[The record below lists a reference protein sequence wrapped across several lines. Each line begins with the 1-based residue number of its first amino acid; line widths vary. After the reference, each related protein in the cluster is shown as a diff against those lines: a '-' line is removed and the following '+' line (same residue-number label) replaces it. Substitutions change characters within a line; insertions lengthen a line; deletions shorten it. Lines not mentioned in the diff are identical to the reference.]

1 MKNRFTLVDVIAA
14 TSELKKLQ
22 GMRVNNVYDIDNKTY
37 LIKLSR
43 TDEKAV
49 ILFESGVRLHQT
61 FHDWPKSQTPSSF
74 SMKLRKHINQKRLT
88 SIRVVGFDRLVEL
101 IFGTEDREN
110 RLYVE
115 LYDRGNVVL
124 TDHELTILNILRV
137 RTDKDTSVRWAVR
150 EKYTFPPEDVTARG
164 EIQMEDVVRAIQNL
178 PDGKEEQLGR
188 VLSQFTKC
196 GNPITKEILAQAGL
210 KAEMK
215 VSNKSNLAEI
225 ESRFSEIRKATEEV
239 WDAVEHDPKG
249 FISYSEIPSPT
260 STPIQIYNEFN
271 PVAMPFTSKLSK
283 QLGSFCESV
292 DEFYSRIETQKQEQ
306 KAVNMEKQA
315 LKKLENVEKDQK
327 ERIEALQLTQEQREH
342 MANRIIL
349 NQDLVEKA
357 LHLIRS
363 ALANQFSW
371 QTIEEMRK
379 SAAQNGDPVA
389 RSIDSFKFENN
400 EFSMKLGDPYD
411 EEAELLK
418 VPIDISMNASKNAQR
433 HFVDKKS
440 AAEKV
445 KKTVASSEKAIKNA
459 QEKAKSTL
467 EQVKIVT
474 EVKKSR
480 KAMWFEKFR
489 WFVSSEGYIV
499 VAGRDAQQNELLVK
513 KYLRPN
519 DIYMHADVRG
529 ASSVVIRNKSFEE
542 ESKEIP
548 PKTLTEAAQMAVCY
562 SNAWEA
568 TVTAS
573 AWWVY
578 PNQVSRTAPT
588 GEYLPSGSF
597 MIRGKKNFMPPSQLV
612 MGLGIL
618 FRMDD
623 ESIERHLALEKE
635 KLAEKTEV
643 SGGNEPKLVKT
654 GPKVEE
660 EELEEEFP
668 DVQVQIGGPKEAEE
682 MFLIEVGPKIPAKQA
697 QNAQKGS
704 KSGGKAPQNAPKS
717 TQKYLEEKVQKEQ
730 IQASPSAKT
739 QKRKQ
744 RKEKLVKQK
753 YRDQTDD
760 DLELH
765 KELLKPH
772 GKLEQKVEEDSE
784 QLENLVKN
792 MEKPAENEP
801 KPSDLEPEKG
811 KKAEKGAELVEEPEE
826 PEEEDKEANAEEQTL
841 LSTLTAQPLDEDT
854 LLFAVPVVAPYSALS
869 TYKYRVKIT
878 PGIGKRGKATKQ
890 AIELFT
896 RQKTDRQAAL
906 IKSLLSDDSASR
918 NLPTKVRIS
927 APQLHAK

>member
-14 TSELKKLQ
+14 TTELKKLQ

-101 IFGTEDREN
+101 VFGTEDREN

-150 EKYTFPPEDVTARG
+150 EKYTFTEEISEETANSRHGKFKFEDFAKAVS
-164 EIQMEDVVRAIQNL
+164 AI

-188 VLSQFTKC
+188 IVSQFTRC
-196 GNPITKEILAQAGL
+196 GNPVTKEILCKCGL
-210 KAEMK
+210 KAEQK
-215 VSNKSNLAEI
+215 ISNKSDLSGITEKFEDI
-225 ESRFSEIRKATEEV
+225 LKATEEI
-239 WDAVEHDPKG
+239 WEMVEENPKG
-249 FISYSEIPSPT
+249 VISYTEVPSPT
-260 STPIQIYNEFN
+260 SAPIQLYQEFN
-271 PVAMPFTSKLSK
+271 PIPMPLTSKFTKELP
-283 QLGSFCESV
+283 SFCESV

-306 KAVNMEKQA
+306 KAINMEKQA

-327 ERIEALQLTQEQREH
+327 DRIEALQMTQEQREH

-349 NQDLVEKA
+349 NQELVEKA
-357 LHLIRS
+357 LLLIRS

-371 QTIEEMRK
+371 QTIEEMK
-379 SAAQNGDPVA
+379 KTAAKNGDPVA
-389 RSIDSFKFENN
+389 KSIDSFKFESN
-400 EFSMKLGDPYD
+400 EFVMTLGDPYD
-411 EEAELLK
+411 DEAEILK

-489 WFVSSEGYIV
+489 WFISSEGYIV

-542 ESKEIP
+542 SQEIP

-573 AWWVY
+573 AWWVR
-578 PNQVSRTAPT
+578 PEQVSRTAPT

-612 MGLGIL
+612 MGLGVL
-618 FRMDD
+618 FRMDE
-623 ESIERHLALEKE
+623 ESIERHVAIEKE
-635 KLAEKTEV
+635 KKKDEEK
-643 SGGNEPKLVKT
+643 
-654 GPKVEE
+654 
-660 EELEEEFP
+660 LEEKQQENERKSPEKPEETTVETDDADVEFP
-668 DVQVQIGGPKEAEE
+668 DVQVKIAQTEE
-682 MFLIEVGPKIPAKQA
+682 EEVYLIEVGPKNPPSKQQQ
-697 QNAQKGS
+697 QNQKA
-704 KSGGKAPQNAPKS
+704 APEKM
-717 TQKYLEEKVQKEQ
+717 TQKYLEDKDKDQM
-730 IQASPSAKT
+730 AGPSAKT

-744 RKEKLVKQK
+744 RKEKMVKQK
-753 YRDQTDD
+753 YKDQTDD

-772 GKLEQKVEEDSE
+772 GKVVEEKPEQPKFEPRPPKEETKKEENRPQKSE
-784 QLENLVKN
+784 KTGQE
-792 MEKPAENEP
+792 
-801 KPSDLEPEKG
+801 
-811 KKAEKGAELVEEPEE
+811 EEPEDV
-826 PEEEDKEANAEEQTL
+826 EEEDKEAAAEEQSL
-841 LSTLTAQPLDEDT
+841 LTTLTAQPLDEDT

-878 PGIGKRGKATKQ
+878 PGIGKRGKATKS

-896 RQKTDRQAAL
+896 RQRTDRQAAL

>member
-14 TSELKKLQ
+14 TTELKKLE

-101 IFGTEDREN
+101 TFGTEDREN

-124 TDHELTILNILRV
+124 TDQELTILNILRV

-150 EKYTFPPEDVTARG
+150 EKFTFSDDENSAAKTGEKLEISDVKL
-164 EIQMEDVVRAIQNL
+164 AISGI
-178 PDGKEEQLGR
+178 PDGKEEQFGR
-188 VLSQFTKC
+188 ILAQITKC
-196 GNPITKEILAQAGL
+196 GNPVTKEILARCQV
-210 KAEMK
+210 KWDTK
-215 VSNKSNLAEI
+215 IKNS
-225 ESRFSEIRKATEEV
+225 SEISEIFDGNLHKFEEIQKATEDV
-239 WDAVEHDPKG
+239 WDTVLHKPLG
-249 FISYSEIPSPT
+249 FISYSEVLSPI
-260 STPIQIYNEFN
+260 STPIQIYQDFN
-271 PVAMPFTSKLSK
+271 PISMEFTAKLSK
-283 QLGSFCESV
+283 ELSSFCEAV

-327 ERIEALQLTQEQREH
+327 DRIEALQLTQSQREQ

-349 NQDLVEKA
+349 NTELVEKA
-357 LHLIRS
+357 LLLIRS

-379 SAAQNGDPVA
+379 TAAGNGDPVA
-389 RSIDSFKFENN
+389 KSIDSFKFENN
-400 EFSMKLGDPYD
+400 EFMMSLADPYD
-411 EEAELLK
+411 DEAEVLK
-418 VPIDISMNASKNAQR
+418 VPIDISLNASKNAQR

-467 EQVKIVT
+467 EQVKIVV

-480 KAMWFEKFR
+480 KSMWFEKFR
-489 WFVSSEGYIV
+489 WFISSEGFIV

-529 ASSVVIRNKSFEE
+529 ASSVVIRNKSFDA
-542 ESKEIP
+542 EIP

-573 AWWVY
+573 AWWVH
-578 PNQVSRTAPT
+578 PDQVSRTAPT

-618 FRMDD
+618 FRMDE
-623 ESIERHLALEKE
+623 ESIERHVALEKSKAEE
-635 KLAEKTEV
+635 KSEEDGEKMEDSPKKTAKIPENPAE
-643 SGGNEPKLVKT
+643 ND
-654 GPKVEE
+654 
-660 EELEEEFP
+660 EFP
-668 DVQVQIGGPKEAEE
+668 DIEVKIARPSGEEAEE
-682 MFLIEVGPKIPAKQA
+682 MTLIEVGPKNPVKNS
-697 QNAQKGS
+697 QNAQKLP
-704 KSGGKAPQNAPKS
+704 KNAEKT
-717 TQKYLEEKVQKEQ
+717 TQLYLEEKLKEQ
-730 IQASPSAKT
+730 LGGPSAKT
-739 QKRKQ
+739 QKRRQ
-744 RKEKLVKQK
+744 RKEKLAKMK
-753 YRDQTDD
+753 YKDQTDD

-765 KELLKPH
+765 KELLKPQ
-772 GKLEQKVEEDSE
+772 GKIVEKVEERPVERPEKS
-784 QLENLVKN
+784 
-792 MEKPAENEP
+792 EKPVKIEEFKPKIQEKRENPDE
-801 KPSDLEPEKG
+801 E
-811 KKAEKGAELVEEPEE
+811 AEEPEE
-826 PEEEDKEANAEEQTL
+826 DDKEANLEE
-841 LSTLTAQPLDEDT
+841 LSILTTLTAQPLDEDT

-878 PGIGKRGKATKQ
+878 PGIGKRGKATKS

-896 RQKTDRQAAL
+896 RQRTDRQAAL

>member
-14 TSELKKLQ
+14 TTELKKLQ

-37 LIKLSR
+37 LIKLTR
-43 TDEKAV
+43 PDEKAV

-88 SIRVVGFDRLVEL
+88 SIRVVGFDRIVEL

-115 LYDRGNVVL
+115 LYDRGNVIL
-124 TDHELTILNILRV
+124 TDHEMTILNILRV

-150 EKYTFPPEDVTARG
+150 EKYTFSGDAEQQDPRGFKSDDV
-164 EIQMEDVVRAIQNL
+164 IQRIQSI
-178 PDGKEEQLGR
+178 PDGKDEQLGR
-188 VLSQFTKC
+188 ILSGFTKC
-196 GNPITKEILAQAGL
+196 GNPITKEILSKIGL
-210 KAEMK
+210 KWEQKLNA
-215 VSNKSNLAEI
+215 KSDLAEI
-225 ESRFSEIRKATEEV
+225 SAKFEEIQKATEEI
-239 WDAVEHDPKG
+239 WDTVEHDPKG
-249 FISYSEIPSPT
+249 FISYSEIPSAT
-260 STPIQIYNEFN
+260 SSTPIEIYSEFN
-271 PVAMPFTSKLSK
+271 PISMPLTSKLQK
-283 QLGSFCESV
+283 ELRSFCESV

-327 ERIEALQLTQEQREH
+327 GRIEALQLTQEQREH

-349 NQDLVEKA
+349 NQELVEKA
-357 LHLIRS
+357 LLLIRS

-379 SAAQNGDPVA
+379 SAAANGDPVA
-389 RSIDSFKFENN
+389 KSIDSFKFENN
-400 EFSMKLGDPYD
+400 EFFMKLGDPYD

-459 QEKAKSTL
+459 QEKAKCTL

-480 KAMWFEKFR
+480 KTMWFEKFR
-489 WFVSSEGYIV
+489 WFISSEGYIV

-529 ASSVVIRNKSFEE
+529 ASSVIIRNKSFEE
-542 ESKEIP
+542 SMEIP

-573 AWWVY
+573 AWWVH
-578 PNQVSRTAPT
+578 PSQVTRTAPT

-618 FRMDD
+618 FRMDE
-623 ESIERHLALEKE
+623 ESIERHVALEKE
-635 KLAEKTEV
+635 KRKEEEPAAENAE
-643 SGGNEPKLVKT
+643 NEPKLPEKEPEIAPEDV
-654 GPKVEE
+654 
-660 EELEEEFP
+660 EFP
-668 DVQVQIGGPKEAEE
+668 DVQIQIGKEAEE
-682 MFLIEVGPKIPAKQA
+682 VFLIDIGPK
-697 QNAQKGS
+697 
-704 KSGGKAPQNAPKS
+704 NAPKTLKNVPKTAEKS
-717 TQKYLEEKVQKEQ
+717 TKTYLEEKCQKEQ
-730 IQASPSAKT
+730 VLAGPSAKT

-744 RKEKLVKQK
+744 RKEKMVKQK
-753 YRDQTDD
+753 YKDQTDD

-772 GKLEQKVEEDSE
+772 GKLGKLEEENVEKQEKI
-784 QLENLVKN
+784 Q
-792 MEKPAENEP
+792 EKPPKIENFEPKTAQKEAAPKAENADE
-801 KPSDLEPEKG
+801 
-811 KKAEKGAELVEEPEE
+811 EE
-826 PEEEDKEANAEEQTL
+826 PEEEDDKEANAEEQSI
-841 LSTLTAQPLDEDT
+841 LSSLTAQPLDEDT

-869 TYKYRVKIT
+869 TYKYRVKVT

-918 NLPTKVRIS
+918 NLPTKIRIS

>member
-14 TSELKKLQ
+14 TTELKKLQ

-74 SMKLRKHINQKRLT
+74 SMKLRKHINQKRLM

-101 IFGTEDREN
+101 VFGSEDREN

-150 EKYTFPPEDVTARG
+150 EKYTFNEDSDTRRAGFKV
-164 EIQMEDVVRAIQNL
+164 EDLEKAVAGI

-188 VLSQFTKC
+188 IFSQLTKC
-196 GNPITKEILAQAGL
+196 GNPVTKEILSKCGL
-210 KAEMK
+210 KAEQK
-215 VSNKSNLAEI
+215 ISKKTDLSGVLEKFEEI
-225 ESRFSEIRKATEEV
+225 LKATEEV
-239 WDAVEHDPKG
+239 WETVEEHPKG
-249 FISYSEIPSPT
+249 VISYTEALSPT
-260 STPIQIYNEFN
+260 SAPIQLYQEFN
-271 PVAMPFTSKLSK
+271 PIPMPLTSKFTK
-283 QLGSFCESV
+283 ELGSFCESV

-306 KAVNMEKQA
+306 KAINMEKQA

-327 ERIEALQLTQEQREH
+327 ERIEALQMTQEQREH

-349 NQDLVEKA
+349 NQELVEKA
-357 LHLIRS
+357 LLLIRS

-371 QTIEEMRK
+371 QTIEEMK
-379 SAAQNGDPVA
+379 KTAAKNGDPVA
-389 RSIDSFKFENN
+389 KSIDSFRFENN
-400 EFSMKLGDPYD
+400 EFVMILGDPYD
-411 EEAELLK
+411 EEAEILK

-440 AAEKV
+440 AAEK
-445 KKTVASSEKAIKNA
+445 
-459 QEKAKSTL
+459 
-467 EQVKIVT
+467 IVT

-489 WFVSSEGYIV
+489 WFISSEGYIV

-542 ESKEIP
+542 SQEIP

-573 AWWVY
+573 AWWVR
-578 PNQVSRTAPT
+578 PEQVSRTAPT

-612 MGLGIL
+612 MGLGVL
-618 FRMDD
+618 FRMDE
-623 ESIERHLALEKE
+623 ESIERHVAMEKE
-635 KLAEKTEV
+635 KK
-643 SGGNEPKLVKT
+643 K
-654 GPKVEE
+654 EE
-660 EELEEEFP
+660 EEVEEKKEEKKEDSEGEEEEFP
-668 DVQVQIGGPKEAEE
+668 DVEVKIGGEE
-682 MFLIEVGPKIPAKQA
+682 EEEVYFIDVGPKNPPNKQ
-697 QNAQKGS
+697 QQKNQ
-704 KSGGKAPQNAPKS
+704 KEAPEKT
-717 TQKYLEEKVQKEQ
+717 TQKYLEEKMKEQ
-730 IQASPSAKT
+730 MAGPSAKT

-744 RKEKLVKQK
+744 RKEKMVKQK
-753 YRDQTDD
+753 YRDQTED

-765 KELLKPH
+765 RELLKPH
-772 GKLEQKVEEDSE
+772 GKVEEKKEEEVVKEEVKSEAPKPEEKRPEKVEKKVEEE
-784 QLENLVKN
+784 Q
-792 MEKPAENEP
+792 
-801 KPSDLEPEKG
+801 
-811 KKAEKGAELVEEPEE
+811 EEA
-826 PEEEDKEANAEEQTL
+826 EEEDKEASAEEITL
-841 LSTLTAQPLDEDT
+841 LSSLTAQPLDEDT

-878 PGIGKRGKATKQ
+878 PGIGKRGKATKS

-927 APQLHAK
+927 APQLHKK

>member
-14 TSELKKLQ
+14 TAELKKLR

-43 TDEKAV
+43 PDEKAV

-88 SIRVVGFDRLVEL
+88 DIRVVGFDRLVEL
-101 IFGTEDREN
+101 TFGTEDREN
-110 RLYVE
+110 RLIVE

-150 EKYTFPPEDVTARG
+150 EKYTFPETAEKSREFSREDL
-164 EIQMEDVVRAIQNL
+164 EKAIAAI

-188 VLSQFTKC
+188 LFGGLTKC
-196 GNPITKEILAQAGL
+196 GNPITKEILTGCGL
-210 KAEMK
+210 RAE
-215 VSNKSNLAEI
+215 A
-225 ESRFSEIRKATEEV
+225 RIRSGNDGKGQEYLEEV
-239 WDAVEHDPKG
+239 WQKFEQVQRAAEGIWESVELKPQG
-249 FISYSEIPSPT
+249 FISYSEVHSQAPGAA
-260 STPIQIYNEFN
+260 PIQIYQDFN
-271 PVAMPFTSKLSK
+271 PIAMPFTAKLTMQTS
-283 QLGSFCESV
+283 SFCEAV

-306 KAVNMEKQA
+306 KAMNMERQA
-315 LKKLENVEKDQK
+315 LKKLENVERDQK
-327 ERIEALQLTQEQREH
+327 ERIEALVLTQEEREH

-349 NQDLVEKA
+349 NQELIEKA
-357 LHLIRS
+357 LLLIRS

-371 QTIEEMRK
+371 ATIEEMRK
-379 SAAQNGDPVA
+379 TAAANGDPVA
-389 RSIDSFKFENN
+389 SAICAFKFENN
-400 EFSMKLGDPYD
+400 EFTMLLADPYD
-411 EEAELLK
+411 RDAPALR

-467 EQVKIVT
+467 EQVRVVV

-513 KYLRPN
+513 KYLRN
-519 DIYMHADVRG
+519 GDIYVHADVRG
-529 ASSVVIRNKSFEE
+529 ASSVIIRNKSLGGAT
-542 ESKEIP
+542 EIP
-548 PKTLTEAAQMAVCY
+548 PKTLTEASQMAVCY

-568 TVTAS
+568 GVTAA
-573 AWWVY
+573 AWWVRHD
-578 PNQVSRTAPT
+578 QVSRTAPS

-618 FRMDD
+618 FRLD
-623 ESIERHLALEKE
+623 EESAERHAEAEKGKEIVEEKE
-635 KLAEKTEV
+635 QKEQKD
-643 SGGNEPKLVKT
+643 GD
-654 GPKVEE
+654 
-660 EELEEEFP
+660 EEFP
-668 DVQVQIGGPKEAEE
+668 DVQVAIGRASIEDEELTLIEIGPKN
-682 MFLIEVGPKIPAKQA
+682 GPVQEKKPVNAKETT
-697 QNAQKGS
+697 K
-704 KSGGKAPQNAPKS
+704 
-717 TQKYLEEKVQKEQ
+717 KYLEEKA
-730 IQASPSAKT
+730 QAEEPLVGSSART
-739 QKRKQ
+739 QKRRM

-753 YRDQTDD
+753 YRDQTED

-765 KELLKPH
+765 KELLKPE
-772 GKLEQKVEEDSE
+772 GAKPKPEVQKKEEKKPE
-784 QLENLVKN
+784 
-792 MEKPAENEP
+792 PAEFVKKEPRKPKTEERNEQ
-801 KPSDLEPEKG
+801 
-811 KKAEKGAELVEEPEE
+811 EEHEGNE
-826 PEEEDKEANAEEQTL
+826 EEEDREAAAEEAGL
-841 LSTLTAQPLDEDT
+841 LGSLTAQPLDSDT
-854 LLFAVPVVAPYSALS
+854 LLFAVPVVAPYSALA

-878 PGIGKRGKATKQ
+878 PGIGKRGKATKS

>member
-1 MKNRFTLVDVIAA
+1 
-14 TSELKKLQ
+14 
-22 GMRVNNVYDIDNKTY
+22 MRVNNVYDIDNKTY

-61 FHDWPKSQTPSSF
+61 FHEWPKSQTPSSF

-101 IFGTEDREN
+101 VFGTDDREN

-124 TDHELTILNILRV
+124 TDNELTILNILRV

-150 EKYTFPPEDVTARG
+150 EKYTFNEEAERERSGVTMDDVT
-164 EIQMEDVVRAIQNL
+164 RAIGGI
-178 PDGKEEQLGR
+178 PEGKEEQLGR
-188 VLSQFTKC
+188 VMSQLTKC
-196 GNPITKEILAQAGL
+196 GNPITKEILAACGM

-215 VSNKSNLAEI
+215 VSRKTDVETEFRGKLE
-225 ESRFSEIRKATEEV
+225 EIRKETEHV
-239 WDAVEHDPKG
+239 WEQVEEQPRG
-249 FISYSEIPSPT
+249 FISYTEILSPT
-260 STPIQIYNEFN
+260 SQPIQLYNEFN
-271 PVAMPFTSKLSK
+271 PIPMPFTSKLQK
-283 QLGSFCESV
+283 ELPSFCESV

-357 LHLIRS
+357 LLLIRS

-379 SAAQNGDPVA
+379 NAAMNGDLVA
-389 RSIDSFKFENN
+389 KSIDSFRFENN
-400 EFSMKLGDPYD
+400 EFFMNLGDPYD

-489 WFVSSEGYIV
+489 WFISSEGYIV

-529 ASSVVIRNKSFEE
+529 ASSVIIRNKSFEE
-542 ESKEIP
+542 SQEIP

-573 AWWVY
+573 AWWVH

-612 MGLGIL
+612 MGLGVL

-623 ESIERHLALEKE
+623 ESIERHAALEKA
-635 KLAEKTEV
+635 KK
-643 SGGNEPKLVKT
+643 S
-654 GPKVEE
+654 EE
-660 EELEEEFP
+660 NP
-668 DVQVQIGGPKEAEE
+668 DENVQIGAQQDEE
-682 MFLIEVGPKIPAKQA
+682 LFLIEVGPKNPPKNQ
-697 QNAQKGS
+697 QNAQKL
-704 KSGGKAPQNAPKS
+704 AQNPEKS
-717 TQKYLEEKVQKEQ
+717 TQKYLEEKIKEQ
-730 IQASPSAKT
+730 MAGPSAKT

-744 RKEKLVKQK
+744 RKEKMVKQK
-753 YRDQTDD
+753 YKDQTDD

-765 KELLKPH
+765 KELLKPQGKIEPKNEEVPVKNEEKPQIFH
-772 GKLEQKVEEDSE
+772 EKLEKPPKIEKIEKNEVEED
-784 QLENLVKN
+784 
-792 MEKPAENEP
+792 
-801 KPSDLEPEKG
+801 G
-811 KKAEKGAELVEEPEE
+811 EEAD
-826 PEEEDKEANAEEQTL
+826 EEDKEANAEEMTL
-841 LSTLTAQPLDEDT
+841 LTTLTAQPLDEDT

>member
-14 TSELKKLQ
+14 TTELKKLQ

-150 EKYTFPPEDVTARG
+150 EKYTFPPEDIVNGRT
-164 EIQMEDVVRAIQNL
+164 EIQMIDVVKAIQNI

-188 VLSQFTKC
+188 VMSQFTRC
-196 GNPITKEILAQAGL
+196 GNPITKEILAKAGL

-215 VSNKSNLAEI
+215 VSNKSNLSEI
-225 ESRFSEIRKATEEV
+225 ESKFAEIRKATEEV
-239 WDAVEHDPKG
+239 WDAVENEPRG

-271 PVAMPFTSKLSK
+271 PIPMPFTSKFTKELA
-283 QLGSFCESV
+283 SFCESV

-357 LHLIRS
+357 LLLIRS

-379 SAAQNGDPVA
+379 TAAQNGDPVA
-389 RSIDSFKFENN
+389 SSIDSFRFENN
-400 EFSMKLGDPYD
+400 EFLMKLGDPYD

-489 WFVSSEGYIV
+489 WFISSEGYIV

-623 ESIERHLALEKE
+623 ESIERHLAMEKE
-635 KLAEKTEV
+635 KKVEILSE
-643 SGGNEPKLVKT
+643 NEPKQAKISPEST
-654 GPKVEE
+654 KIDED
-660 EELEEEFP
+660 EFP
-668 DVQVQIGGPKEAEE
+668 DVQVQIGASKDAEE
-682 MFLIEVGPKIPAKQA
+682 LFLIEVGPRMPAKQA
-697 QNAQKGS
+697 QNQ
-704 KSGGKAPQNAPKS
+704 KSGQKQGKNVAQNAQKS

-730 IQASPSAKT
+730 IQAGPSAKT

-744 RKEKLVKQK
+744 RKEKMVKQK

-765 KELLKPH
+765 RELLKPH
-772 GKLEQKVEEDSE
+772 GKLDEKSEDFEPKMTNFEQ
-784 QLENLVKN
+784 
-792 MEKPAENEP
+792 EKPKLEAKPIDFEP
-801 KPSDLEPEKG
+801 KKV
-811 KKAEKGAELVEEPEE
+811 EKGAEPVEEQQEE

-841 LSTLTAQPLDEDT
+841 LSTLTAQPLEEDT

-869 TYKYRVKIT
+869 TYTYRVKIT

>member
-14 TSELKKLQ
+14 TTELKKLQ

-37 LIKLSR
+37 LIKLTR
-43 TDEKAV
+43 PDEKAV

-88 SIRVVGFDRLVEL
+88 SIRVVGFDRIVEL

-115 LYDRGNVVL
+115 LYDRGNVIL
-124 TDHELTILNILRV
+124 TDHEMTILNILRV

-150 EKYTFPPEDVTARG
+150 EKYTFSEGSEENPRGFNPDDVIRR
-164 EIQMEDVVRAIQNL
+164 IQSI
-178 PDGKEEQLGR
+178 PDGKDEQLGR
-188 VLSQFTKC
+188 ILSGFTKC
-196 GNPITKEILAQAGL
+196 GNPITKEILAKIGL
-210 KAEMK
+210 KWEQKLNA
-215 VSNKSNLAEI
+215 KSDLAEI
-225 ESRFSEIRKATEEV
+225 SAKFEEIQKATEEI
-239 WDAVEHDPKG
+239 WDTVEHEPKG
-249 FISYSEIPSPT
+249 FISYTEIPSAT
-260 STPIQIYNEFN
+260 SSTPIEIYSEFN
-271 PVAMPFTSKLSK
+271 PISMPLTSKLQK
-283 QLGSFCESV
+283 ELRSFCESV

-349 NQDLVEKA
+349 NQELVEKA
-357 LHLIRS
+357 LLLIRS

-379 SAAQNGDPVA
+379 SAAANGDPVA
-389 RSIDSFKFENN
+389 KSIDSFKFENN
-400 EFSMKLGDPYD
+400 EFFMKLGDPYD

-489 WFVSSEGYIV
+489 WFISSEGYIV

-529 ASSVVIRNKSFEE
+529 ASSVIIRNKSFEE
-542 ESKEIP
+542 SMEIP

-573 AWWVY
+573 AWWVH
-578 PNQVSRTAPT
+578 PSQVTRTAPT

-618 FRMDD
+618 FRMDE
-623 ESIERHLALEKE
+623 ESIERHVALEKE
-635 KLAEKTEV
+635 KRKEAE
-643 SGGNEPKLVKT
+643 NEPKLT
-654 GPKVEE
+654 ENDPKPAEIAPEDV
-660 EELEEEFP
+660 EFP
-668 DVQVQIGGPKEAEE
+668 DVQIQIGKEAEE
-682 MFLIEVGPKIPAKQA
+682 VFLIDIGPKNGPKT
-697 QNAQKGS
+697 QKNVP
-704 KSGGKAPQNAPKS
+704 KTAEKS
-717 TQKYLEEKVQKEQ
+717 TKTYLEEKCQKEQ
-730 IQASPSAKT
+730 VLAGPSAKT

-744 RKEKLVKQK
+744 RKEKMVKQK
-753 YRDQTDD
+753 YKDQTDD

-772 GKLEQKVEEDSE
+772 GKLEEEKVEK
-784 QLENLVKN
+784 Q
-792 MEKPAENEP
+792 EKIQEKAP
-801 KPSDLEPEKG
+801 KIEHFETKKSQKEPEK
-811 KKAEKGAELVEEPEE
+811 AENPEEEE
-826 PEEEDKEANAEEQTL
+826 PEEEDKEASAEEQSV
-841 LSTLTAQPLDEDT
+841 LSSLTAQPLDEDT

-869 TYKYRVKIT
+869 TYKYRVKVT

-918 NLPTKVRIS
+918 NLPTKIRIS